1 MYRSALSP
9 SLLAAI
15 ARFTHISLRGQQASS
30 ACRLL
35 QVGELEAAIGGKTST
50 KPTGSV
56 QAVPGMTLDTC
67 SVVLSDSATTHPVAI
82 RIVSK
87 LGMDGAQAITIRNM
101 GTAREA
107 QWKVAGARLEQAKVG
122 NAICILTGRPNVAS
136 HSTCSIPRGD
146 GYVELDVTGDVG
158 ALPSLSTV
166 GALLQKA
173 VSRL

>member
-15 ARFTHISLRGQQASS
+15 ALFTLVPLRGQQASS

-35 QVGELEAAIGGKTST
+35 QVGELEAAIGGKAST
-50 KPTGSV
+50 KPAGSV
-56 QAVPGMTLDTC
+56 QAVPGMTLDEC
-67 SVVLSDSATTHPVAI
+67 RVVLSGSAATHPVAI

-87 LGMDGAQAITIRNM
+87 LGMDGAQAITIRNA

-122 NAICILTGRPNVAS
+122 NAFCILTGRPNVAS
-136 HSTCSIPRGD
+136 HSTCSVPRAD
-146 GYVELDVTGDVG
+146 GYVELDVIGDVG

-166 GALLQKA
+166 GALVQKA
-173 VSRL
+173 VSRP